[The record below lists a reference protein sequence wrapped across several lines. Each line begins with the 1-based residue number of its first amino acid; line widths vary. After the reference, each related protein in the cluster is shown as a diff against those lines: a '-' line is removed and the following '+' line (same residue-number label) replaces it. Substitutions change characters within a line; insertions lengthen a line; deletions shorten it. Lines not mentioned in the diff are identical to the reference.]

1 MIPVTKEQSAH
12 IKTHSPT
19 TYITTTSKDKSKGKR
34 KKRYAPETPLVFRL
48 IKEYEIEKE
57 NKLNN
62 KGGI

>member
-1 MIPVTKEQSAH
+1 MIPVTKEQAAH

-34 KKRYAPETPLVFRL
+34 KKRYAPETPTILRL
-48 IKEYEIEKE
+48 IREF
-57 NKLNN
+57 NN